1 MLSAPG
7 VATSPYDREGMRS
20 KTRDETNVVRWWR
33 GRSKPSAA
41 AGQTAGLF
49 RDLEARGE
57 LHRDTG
63 IGRIYHPGALSYR
76 EAVSENALHVI
87 VRGDHVSAHIDRVS
101 PIEFPEKG
109 QAHYSIWRTAVHNL
123 AGMAEGTMRALG
135 ARRPNSRCEPAGE
148 WIEVDDDLITRV
160 LHPDN
165 EAELPAGAI
174 DRLRRVLDEG
184 GAAGV
189 RLVPFNVVDEIVHLI
204 DRDADPWSVQLEAR
218 VDGRLDEERLRTAVG
233 QALGRH
239 PMARARKGASP
250 RRRNRDYWEIPQDLD
265 LDPLRTIDCPDEAAL
280 SAARAELQSQSV
292 PLSQS
297 PPLRVWLARTPD
309 RDVVMLNVNHAATD
323 GFGAVRLLQ
332 SVGRAYANEA
342 DPLAHVDFLAERSLT
357 GRLPGPIVSAWVRHQ
372 LALAE
377 RLRDLVTP
385 PARLSSHRGSQQP
398 GYGFHQVRLDPEETQ
413 RLVGL
418 DHAGTVND
426 LLVAALHLAVGTW
439 NDEHQTPCRRV
450 SVLVPANLHPSEWRT
465 DLVGNFSLPTR
476 VSTNRSDRA
485 TPARALAAI
494 TAQTRQK
501 KRSGVGTAFLEI
513 LSRSWLLPLRAKRT
527 LVDLIGVLGDRF
539 LDTAILS
546 DLGRVEDP
554 PSFGADAGEVDAL
567 WFSAPAPMPL
577 GLSVGA
583 ITVRDRLHLV
593 FRYRHA
599 QFDADAARR
608 FADGYLAQLQRVAD
622 SLTL

>member
-1 MLSAPG
+1 M
-7 VATSPYDREGMRS
+7 
-20 KTRDETNVVRWWR
+20 NVVRWLWQ
-33 GRSKPSAA
+33 GRSKSSAT

-57 LHRDTG
+57 LRRDTV
-63 IGRIYHPGALSYR
+63 IGRIYHPGAVSYR
-76 EAVSENALHVI
+76 EAVPENALHVI
-87 VRGDHVSAHIDRVS
+87 VRGDHVLAHIDRVS
-101 PIEFPEKG
+101 PIESPKRG
-109 QAHYSIWRTAVHNL
+109 QARYSIWRTAVHNL

-135 ARRPNSRCEPAGE
+135 ARRLKSRCEPACE
-148 WIEVDDDLITRV
+148 WVEVDNDLITRV
-160 LHPDN
+160 LHSDDN
-165 EAELPAGAI
+165 AELPAGAL
-174 DRLRRVLDEG
+174 DRLRRALDEG
-184 GAAGV
+184 GAGGV
-189 RLVPFNVVDEIVHLI
+189 RLVPFNVVDEIVHLL
-204 DRDADPWSVQLEAR
+204 DQDADPWSVQLEAR
-218 VDGRLDEERLRTAVG
+218 VDGRLDEERLRTAIG

-250 RRRNRDYWEIPQDLD
+250 RRRNRDYWEIPRDLD
-265 LDPLRTIDCPDEAAL
+265 LDPLRTVDCPDEAAL

-297 PPLRVWLARTPD
+297 PPLRIWLARTPG

-342 DPLAHVDFLAERSLT
+342 DPFANVDFLAERSLT
-357 GRLPGPIVSAWVRHQ
+357 GRLSGPSVSSWVRRQ
-372 LALAE
+372 LSLTE
-377 RLRDLVTP
+377 RLRDLVAP
-385 PARLSSHRGSQQP
+385 PARLSSDRSSRQA
-398 GYGFHQVRLDPEETQ
+398 GYGFQHVRLGPEETQ

-418 DHAGTVND
+418 DHASSVND
-426 LLVAALHLAVGTW
+426 LLVAALHLAVGAW
-439 NDEHQTPCRRV
+439 NDEHGTPCRHV
-450 SVLVPANLHPSEWRT
+450 SVLVPAKLRSPEWRT
-465 DLVGNFSLPTR
+465 DLVGNFSLPAR

-485 TPARALAAI
+485 NPARALAAI
-494 TAQTRQK
+494 TAQTRRK

-513 LSRSWLLPLRAKRT
+513 LSRSWLLPLRAKQA

-539 LDTAILS
+539 VDTAILS

-554 PSFGADAGEVDAL
+554 PSFGADAGEADAL

-583 ITVRDRLHLV
+583 VTVRGRLHLV

-608 FADGYLAQLQRVAD
+608 FVDCYLAQLRRVAD
-622 SLTL
+622 SLAL